1 MMPTRRQLI
10 AAASA
15 GLAVA
20 VTGGQ
25 QRALAQTIEKPLL
38 AKPVRI
44 IVGFA
49 AGGGTD
55 VTARILAEAVRGT
68 YASTFVVENKPGAA
82 ARLAVEYVKNAEPDG
97 SVVLFT
103 PDFPITVYPY
113 SFRSLTYDPERDL
126 TPVTTVTK
134 SMLTYY
140 GYCLETGEPI
150 SLRRLEARPIATLS
164 IEAQERHERNK
175 RLHNED

>member
-1 MMPTRRQLI
+1 MTPTRRQLI

-15 GLAVA
+15 GFAVA

-25 QRALAQTIEKPLL
+25 QRALAQRIEKPLL

-55 VTARILAEAVRGT
+55 ATARILAEEVRGT

-113 SFRSLTYDPERDL
+113 SFPRPLRERSRGCSVNRCRGCRSKRRVDLIAISVYPARAAVDL
-126 TPVTTVTK
+126 T
-134 SMLTYY
+134 
-140 GYCLETGEPI
+140 
-150 SLRRLEARPIATLS
+150 AT
-164 IEAQERHERNK
+164 IPR
-175 RLHNED
+175 